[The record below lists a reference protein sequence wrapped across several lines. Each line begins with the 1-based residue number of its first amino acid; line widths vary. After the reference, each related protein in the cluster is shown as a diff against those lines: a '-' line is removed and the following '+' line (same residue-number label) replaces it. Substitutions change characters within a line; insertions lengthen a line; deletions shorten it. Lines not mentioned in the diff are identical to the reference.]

1 MITPE
6 TMVELRFRRMT
17 LEDVEQVYAID
28 VQSFPL
34 PWSERS
40 YRYELTENQ
49 NSRTWVAEA
58 LDGHGGTRVV
68 GMIVVW
74 IILDEAHIATIAILP
89 EFRRMHIGQRLLAL
103 ALEDAIEGGV
113 NQAYLE
119 VRRNNLAAQNMYQQF
134 GFIVNGVRP
143 KYYLDNG
150 EDALLMILTPITI
163 ETFRQPG
170 RLKPA
175 DDEGSRLIPLTR
187 RCNGETGGS
196 DERSS
201 QPGVDLRKV

>member
-1 MITPE
+1 VITPE

-28 VQSFPL
+28 VLSFPL

-40 YRYELTENQ
+40 YRYELTQNQ

-58 LDGHGGTRVV
+58 LDEHGRTRVV

-103 ALEDAIEGGV
+103 ALEDAIQGGV
-113 NQAYLE
+113 TQAYLE
-119 VRRNNLAAQNMYQQF
+119 VRRNNLAAQKMYQRF

-143 KYYLDNG
+143 KYYLDNS

-163 ETFRQPG
+163 ETFRQFGSINP
-170 RLKPA
+170 P
-175 DDEGSRLIPLTR
+175 DDE
-187 RCNGETGGS
+187 
-196 DERSS
+196 SS
-201 QPGVDLRKV
+201 H